1 MALIRRIVVAAL
13 VLFLL
18 IAPARVEAR
27 PIALV
32 WDANSEPSVT
42 GYTLFYGTQSGV
54 YTTSID
60 VGNLISY
67 LIDLPGTQYYFALR
81 AYTATGLTSPLS
93 NEVAESS
100 AIALTDPG
108 IQSDAPGFSVSLQLV
123 ATGVPVSYTAT
134 NLPGGLTI
142 NASTGRISGIIS
154 AGAAAS
160 SPYLVSASA
169 SNAAGNKSSVQFTW
183 TIGVNSAPT
192 ITNPG
197 SRTTAVNAT
206 VSLQVVASDPNGDV
220 LTFSAVGLP
229 TGLSINAGSGLISGT
244 VASSAA
250 ATNSVIVTVSDSLL
264 TASASFTASACAAS
278 IRFGRCN
285 AGPGRSGPPIYGTK
299 HRGTAPPKGVRA

>member
-1 MALIRRIVVAAL
+1 MAQTRRIILAAL
-13 VLFLL
+13 ASFFV

-27 PIALV
+27 PIALA
-32 WDANSEPSVT
+32 WDPNPEPAVT
-42 GYTLFYGTQSGV
+42 GYTLSYGTQPGV
-54 YTTSID
+54 YTTSVD

-142 NASTGRISGIIS
+142 NAATGRISGIIS

-183 TIGVNSAPT
+183 IIGVNNAPSL
-192 ITNPG
+192 TNPG
-197 SRTTAVNAT
+197 NRTNAANAVI
-206 VSLQVVASDPNGDV
+206 SLQLVATDPDGDV
-220 LTFSAVGLP
+220 LTYSATGLP
-229 TGLSINAGSGLISGT
+229 PSLTVNGTTGLISGT
-244 VASSAA
+244 LSSSAGTYNVTA
-250 ATNSVIVTVSDSLL
+250 TASDGALTNSKTFTWTVTVVTLPAPWTSQDVGGP
-264 TASASFTASACAAS
+264 AVAGSASWASN
-278 IRFGRCN
+278 I
-285 AGPGRSGPPIYGTK
+285 
-299 HRGTAPPKGVRA
+299 

>member
-13 VLFLL
+13 ALFLF

-27 PIALV
+27 PIALA
-32 WDANSEPSVT
+32 WDVNSEPSVT

-169 SNAAGNKSSVQFTW
+169 SNASGNKSSVQFTW
-183 TIGVNSAPT
+183 TVGTNAAPSL
-192 ITNPG
+192 TNPG
-197 SRTTAVNAT
+197 SRTSAQNAT
-206 VSLQVVASDPNGDV
+206 VSLQLAASDP
-220 LTFSAVGLP
+220 
-229 TGLSINAGSGLISGT
+229 TGT
-244 VASSAA
+244 
-250 ATNSVIVTVSDSLL
+250 
-264 TASASFTASACAAS
+264 C
-278 IRFGRCN
+278 
-285 AGPGRSGPPIYGTK
+285 
-299 HRGTAPPKGVRA
+299 